1 MRAMLMLAVCTC
13 LATGGC
19 TTYQYAKSVKMV
31 SFDDDITA
39 GHAVGPVR
47 GEDCQEIVL
56 GYPLGERP
64 TLDKAFA
71 RTRSSNELRYMDNVS
86 TENTGFNAYVYRKR
100 CIAVKGT
107 GYR

>member
-1 MRAMLMLAVCTC
+1 MRALLTLGVFAC

-19 TTYQYAKSVKMV
+19 TTYQYAKGVKLV
-31 SFDDDITA
+31 SFDDDITV
-39 GHAVGPVR
+39 GHSVGPVR
-47 GEDCQEIVL
+47 AEDCQEIVL

-71 RTRSSNELRYMDNVS
+71 KARGGNDLRYIDNVS
-86 TENTGFNAYVYRKR
+86 TENTGFNAGVYRKR

-107 GYR
+107 GYK